1 LKERGWDGEMKK
13 IKVKAYAKINLS
25 LDVLGKREDGYHE
38 ISTIM
43 QSIDLA
49 DILEFEK
56 SEIVKVFCNDHRV
69 PLGEDNLIV
78 KVINL
83 LKEKYQ
89 MEEGVLV
96 KLDKRIP
103 LAAGL
108 AGGSADAAAT
118 IVALDKLWNLNMS
131 KEEKKEIALKVGADV
146 PFCLE
151 GGTKLAKGIGEIF
164 EDLKITSMN
173 LLLVKPDIE
182 ISTKEIYDKWDRLN
196 FKSHHATVPV
206 VQAIQEGNIYKIAE
220 NIKNDLELVT
230 SQKYGIINKIKEEL
244 LKKGALGC
252 AMSGSGPTVYGIFD
266 DLEKLRKAYEDLKEV
281 YSFVFFP
288 KTIDKGLELYE

>member
-1 LKERGWDGEMKK
+1 MKK

-49 DILEFEK
+49 DILGFEK
-56 SEIVKVFCNDHRV
+56 SDTIEILCDNPKVPV
-69 PLGEDNLIV
+69 GEDNLIV

-89 MEEGVLV
+89 KKEGILV
-96 KLDKRIP
+96 RLNKKIP

-164 EDLKITSMN
+164 ENLKVPSMS

-196 FKSHHATVPV
+196 FKSHHATFLVA
-206 VQAIQEGNIYKIAE
+206 QAIQEGNIYKIAE

-230 SQKYGIINKIKEEL
+230 SRECEVINQIKEEL

-266 DLEKLRKAYEDLKEV
+266 DLERLKRAYEDLKEV
-281 YSFVFFP
+281 YSFVFFS

>member
-1 LKERGWDGEMKK
+1 MKK

-56 SEIVKVFCNDHRV
+56 SDTIEILCDNPKVPV
-69 PLGEDNLIV
+69 GEDNLIV

-89 MEEGVLV
+89 KKEGILV
-96 KLDKRIP
+96 RLNKKIP

-164 EDLKITSMN
+164 ENLKIPSMS

-196 FKSHHATVPV
+196 FKSHHATFLVA
-206 VQAIQEGNIYKIAE
+206 QAIQEGNIYKIAE

-230 SQKYGIINKIKEEL
+230 SRECEVINQIKEEL

-252 AMSGSGPTVYGIFD
+252 AISGSGPTVYGIFD
-266 DLEKLRKAYEDLKEV
+266 DLERLKRAYEDLKEV
-281 YSFVFFP
+281 YSFVFFS

>member
-1 LKERGWDGEMKK
+1 MKK

-25 LDVLGKREDGYHE
+25 LDVLGKRKDGYHE
-38 ISTIM
+38 ISTVM

-56 SEIVKVFCNDHRV
+56 SEIVKIFCSGHRV
-69 PLGEDNLIV
+69 PEGEDNLIV
-78 KVINL
+78 KVINF

-89 MEEGVLV
+89 IEEGVLV
-96 KLDKRIP
+96 RLDKKIP

-131 KEEKKEIALKVGADV
+131 ADEKKEIALKVGADV

-164 EDLKITSMN
+164 EDLNVPHMN

-182 ISTKEIYDKWDRLN
+182 IFTKKIYDKWDRLN
-196 FKSHHATVPV
+196 FKSHHATCSV

-230 SQKYGIINKIKEEL
+230 SRECEVINQIKEEL

-266 DLEKLRKAYEDLKEV
+266 DLQKLIKAYKDLEGI
-281 YSFVFFP
+281 YSFVFFS

>member
-1 LKERGWDGEMKK
+1 MKK

-25 LDVLGKREDGYHE
+25 LDVLGKRKDGYHE
-38 ISTIM
+38 ISTVM

-56 SEIVKVFCNDHRV
+56 SEIVKIFCSGHRV
-69 PLGEDNLIV
+69 PEGEDNLIV
-78 KVINL
+78 KVINF

-89 MEEGVLV
+89 IEEGVLV
-96 KLDKRIP
+96 RLDKKIP

-131 KEEKKEIALKVGADV
+131 ADEKKEIALKVGADV

-164 EDLKITSMN
+164 EDLNVPHMN

-182 ISTKEIYDKWDRLN
+182 IFTKKIYDKWERLN
-196 FKSHHATVPV
+196 FKSHHATCSV

-230 SQKYGIINKIKEEL
+230 SRECEVINQIKEEL

-266 DLEKLRKAYEDLKEV
+266 DLQKLIKAYKNLEGI
-281 YSFVFFP
+281 YSFVFFS

>member
-1 LKERGWDGEMKK
+1 MKK

-25 LDVLGKREDGYHE
+25 LDILGKREDGYHE

-56 SEIVKVFCNDHRV
+56 SEIVEVVCSDHRV
-69 PLGEDNLIV
+69 PSGENNLIV
-78 KVINL
+78 KAINL
-83 LKEKYQ
+83 LKRKYQ
-89 MEEGVLV
+89 IEEGVLV

-108 AGGSADAAAT
+108 AGGSANAAAT
-118 IVALDKLWNLNMS
+118 IVALDKLWSLNIS
-131 KEEKKEIALKVGADV
+131 EKEKEEIALKIGADV
-146 PFCLE
+146 PFCLV
-151 GGTKLAKGIGEIF
+151 GGTKLARGVGEILK
-164 EDLKITSMN
+164 DLKVPSMN
-173 LLLVKPDIE
+173 LLLVKPGVE
-182 ISTKEIYDKWDRLN
+182 ISTKEIYDKWDKLN
-196 FKSHHATVPV
+196 FKSHHATFLVT
-206 VQAIQEGNIYKIAE
+206 QAIQEGNIYKIAA

-230 SQKYGIINKIKEEL
+230 SQEYEIINQIKERLYEN
-244 LKKGALGC
+244 GAIGC

-266 DLEKLRKAYEDLKEV
+266 DLERLKIAYANLKEA
-281 YSFVFFP
+281 YNFVLFS

>member
-1 LKERGWDGEMKK
+1 MKK

-25 LDVLGKREDGYHE
+25 LDVLGKRKDGYHE
-38 ISTIM
+38 ISTVM

-56 SEIVKVFCNDHRV
+56 SEIVKVFCSGHRV
-69 PLGEDNLIV
+69 PEGEDNLIV
-78 KVINL
+78 KVINF

-89 MEEGVLV
+89 IEEGVLV
-96 KLDKRIP
+96 RLDKKIP

-164 EDLKITSMN
+164 EDLNVPHMN

-182 ISTKEIYDKWDRLN
+182 IFTKKIYDKWDRLN
-196 FKSHHATVPV
+196 FKSHHATCSV

-230 SQKYGIINKIKEEL
+230 SRECEVINQIKEEL

-266 DLEKLRKAYEDLKEV
+266 DLQKLIKAYKDLEGI
-281 YSFVFFP
+281 YSFVFFS

>member
-1 LKERGWDGEMKK
+1 MKK

-56 SEIVKVFCNDHRV
+56 SDTIEILCDNPKVPV
-69 PLGEDNLIV
+69 GEDNLIV

-89 MEEGVLV
+89 KKEGILV
-96 KLDKRIP
+96 RLNKKIP

-131 KEEKKEIALKVGADV
+131 KEEKREIALKVGADV

-164 EDLKITSMN
+164 ENLKVPSMS
-173 LLLVKPDIE
+173 LLLAKPDIE

-196 FKSHHATVPV
+196 FKSHHATFLVA
-206 VQAIQEGNIYKIAE
+206 QAIQEGNIYKIAE

-230 SQKYGIINKIKEEL
+230 SRECEVINQIKKEL

-266 DLEKLRKAYEDLKEV
+266 DLERLKRAYEDLKEV
-281 YSFVFFP
+281 YSFVFFS

>member
-1 LKERGWDGEMKK
+1 M
-13 IKVKAYAKINLS
+13 
-25 LDVLGKREDGYHE
+25 
-38 ISTIM
+38 
-43 QSIDLA
+43 
-49 DILEFEK
+49 
-56 SEIVKVFCNDHRV
+56 
-69 PLGEDNLIV
+69 
-78 KVINL
+78 
-83 LKEKYQ
+83 
-89 MEEGVLV
+89 LV
-96 KLDKRIP
+96 KLNKKIP

-164 EDLKITSMN
+164 ENLKVPSMS

-196 FKSHHATVPV
+196 FKSHHATFLVA
-206 VQAIQEGNIYKIAE
+206 QAIQEGNIYKIAE

-230 SQKYGIINKIKEEL
+230 SRECEVINQIKEEL

-266 DLEKLRKAYEDLKEV
+266 DLERLKRAYEDLKEV
-281 YSFVFFP
+281 YSFVFFS

>member
-1 LKERGWDGEMKK
+1 MKK

-25 LDVLGKREDGYHE
+25 LDVLGKRKDGYHE
-38 ISTIM
+38 ISTVM

-56 SEIVKVFCNDHRV
+56 SEIVKVFCSGHRV
-69 PLGEDNLIV
+69 PEGEDNLIV
-78 KVINL
+78 KVINF

-89 MEEGVLV
+89 IEEGVLV
-96 KLDKRIP
+96 RLDKKIP

-131 KEEKKEIALKVGADV
+131 ADEKKEIALKVGADV

-164 EDLKITSMN
+164 EDLNVPHMN

-182 ISTKEIYDKWDRLN
+182 IFTKKIYDKWDRLN
-196 FKSHHATVPV
+196 FKSHHATCSV

-230 SQKYGIINKIKEEL
+230 SRECEVINQIKEEL

-266 DLEKLRKAYEDLKEV
+266 DLQKLIKAYKDLEGI
-281 YSFVFFP
+281 YSFVFFS

>member
-1 LKERGWDGEMKK
+1 MKK

-25 LDVLGKREDGYHE
+25 LDVLGKRKDGYHE
-38 ISTIM
+38 ISTVM

-56 SEIVKVFCNDHRV
+56 SEIVKVFCSGHRV
-69 PLGEDNLIV
+69 PEGEDNLIV
-78 KVINL
+78 KVINF

-89 MEEGVLV
+89 IEEGVLV
-96 KLDKRIP
+96 RLDKKIP

-131 KEEKKEIALKVGADV
+131 TDEKKEIALKVGADV

-164 EDLKITSMN
+164 EDLNVPHMN

-182 ISTKEIYDKWDRLN
+182 IFTKKIYDKWDRLN
-196 FKSHHATVPV
+196 FKSHHATCSV

-230 SQKYGIINKIKEEL
+230 SRECEVINQIKEEL

-266 DLEKLRKAYEDLKEV
+266 DLQKLIKAYKDLEGI
-281 YSFVFFP
+281 YSFVFFS

>member
-1 LKERGWDGEMKK
+1 MKK

-56 SEIVKVFCNDHRV
+56 SDAIEILCDNPKVPV
-69 PLGEDNLIV
+69 GEDNLIV

-89 MEEGVLV
+89 KKEGILV
-96 KLDKRIP
+96 RLNKKIP

-131 KEEKKEIALKVGADV
+131 KEEKKEIALKVGTDV

-164 EDLKITSMN
+164 ENLKVPSMS

-182 ISTKEIYDKWDRLN
+182 ISTKEIYDRWDRVN
-196 FKSHHATVPV
+196 FKSHHATFLVA
-206 VQAIQEGNIYKIAE
+206 QAIQEGNIYKIAK

-230 SQKYGIINKIKEEL
+230 SRQCEVINQIKEEL

-252 AMSGSGPTVYGIFD
+252 VMSGSGPTVYGIFD
-266 DLEKLRKAYEDLKEV
+266 DLERLKRAYEDLKEV
-281 YSFVFFP
+281 YSFVFFS

>member
-1 LKERGWDGEMKK
+1 MKK

-56 SEIVKVFCNDHRV
+56 SDTIEILCDNPKVPV
-69 PLGEDNLIV
+69 GEDNLIV

-89 MEEGVLV
+89 KKEGILV
-96 KLDKRIP
+96 RLNKKIP

-131 KEEKKEIALKVGADV
+131 KRRKKEIALKVGADV

-164 EDLKITSMN
+164 ENLKIPSMS

-196 FKSHHATVPV
+196 FKSHHATFLVA
-206 VQAIQEGNIYKIAE
+206 QAIQEGNIYKIAE

-230 SQKYGIINKIKEEL
+230 SRECEVINQIKEEL

-252 AMSGSGPTVYGIFD
+252 AISGSGPTVYGIFD
-266 DLEKLRKAYEDLKEV
+266 DLERLKRAYEDLKEV
-281 YSFVFFP
+281 YSFVFFQ
-288 KTIDKGLELYE
+288 KL

>member
-1 LKERGWDGEMKK
+1 MKK

-25 LDVLGKREDGYHE
+25 LDVLGKRKDGYHE
-38 ISTIM
+38 ISTVM

-56 SEIVKVFCNDHRV
+56 SEIVKVFCSGHRV
-69 PLGEDNLIV
+69 PEGEDNLIV
-78 KVINL
+78 KVINF

-89 MEEGVLV
+89 IEEGVLV
-96 KLDKRIP
+96 RLDKKIP

-131 KEEKKEIALKVGADV
+131 ADEKKEIALKVGADV

-164 EDLKITSMN
+164 EDLNVPHMN

-182 ISTKEIYDKWDRLN
+182 IFTKKIYDKWDRLN
-196 FKSHHATVPV
+196 FKSHHATCSV

-230 SQKYGIINKIKEEL
+230 SRECEVINQIKEEL

-266 DLEKLRKAYEDLKEV
+266 DLQKLIKAYKNLEGI
-281 YSFVFFP
+281 YSFVFFS

>member
-1 LKERGWDGEMKK
+1 MKK

-56 SEIVKVFCNDHRV
+56 SDTIEILCDNPKVPV
-69 PLGEDNLIV
+69 GEDNLIV

-89 MEEGVLV
+89 KKEGILV
-96 KLDKRIP
+96 RLNKKIP

-164 EDLKITSMN
+164 ENLKVPSMS

-196 FKSHHATVPV
+196 FKSHHATFLVA
-206 VQAIQEGNIYKIAE
+206 QAIQEGNIYKIAE

-230 SQKYGIINKIKEEL
+230 SRECEVINQIKEEL

-266 DLEKLRKAYEDLKEV
+266 DLERLKRAYEDLKEV
-281 YSFVFFP
+281 YSFVFFS